1 MIHSE
6 QLSFMGMSRAG
17 GRTQLSMQKW
27 MVRMYR
33 HRVSEYPQQKAA
45 VRTQAMFLPQRTA
58 VTSPVAAGSAT
69 IHRLERNIAHQEI
82 AHAQA
87 INLDTPDIP

>member
-33 HRVSEYPQQKAA
+33 HRVSEYRQDKAA
-45 VRTQAMFLPQRTA
+45 VGYPGD
-58 VTSPVAAGSAT
+58 VSASSDGC
-69 IHRLERNIAHQEI
+69 HESGGGWFGH
-82 AHAQA
+82 QA
-87 INLDTPDIP
+87 INLDTQDIP